1 MKVITTNSRY
11 ELEWHII
18 WSTVTVVYSKTI
30 ITIYCIIKAFN
41 VCSLL
46 VRQIN
51 EGERHKSHRDFKANA
66 RPLFTLFDLNNNKI
80 RVL

>member
-1 MKVITTNSRY
+1 MKVIRTNSRY

-18 WSTVTVVYSKTI
+18 LSTATVVYSKTI
-30 ITIYCIIKAFN
+30 ITMYCIIEAFN

-46 VRQIN
+46 IRQIHQ
-51 EGERHKSHRDFKANA
+51 GERFKSHRDLKTNA

-80 RVL
+80 RVH